1 MTDLNKFTATGK
13 LIDKAE
19 LEYTT
24 DGTARTSFGITCS
37 KFYKQNDEWV
47 EDTHFFNCV
56 INGKYGEAMQKHLT
70 KGKQIAI
77 EAELDHKL
85 YNNYFLNVQ
94 KIVFLND
101 PKIKIRNAADINP
114 PEEEKPDSIPF

>member
-1 MTDLNKFTATGK
+1 MTDVNKFVATGR

-19 LEYTT
+19 LGYTT
-24 DGTARTSFGITCS
+24 DGIACTSFGITCS

-56 INGKYGEAMQKHLT
+56 IKGKYGEAMQKHLT

-77 EAELDHKL
+77 EAELNHKL
-85 YNNYFLNVQ
+85 YNNYFLNIQ
-94 KIVFLND
+94 KIVLLSDSKN
-101 PKIKIRNAADINP
+101 KIRNVADINP
-114 PEEEKPDSIPF
+114 PEAEKPDSIPF